1 VSLKIRVILSAALF
15 SLPLVTPAFA
25 QDTNSPAEPPPPA
38 PEIGGDSFS
47 IAIGGASVPTYEGS
61 DTNRF
66 VPVGMIRGSLS
77 GINFSTRGTRLLVD
91 VVPDKPG
98 PGFDFQLG
106 PVVGINRDRTSI
118 RNIRDIRVA
127 ALGDRKTAV
136 ELGGYIGI
144 GKTGVITSDYDK
156 LTASVSYVHDINNA
170 HKSYLI
176 TPQIDYGT
184 PLSRK
189 AYVGVSA
196 SAVYAGSG
204 YARTYFSIDAPG
216 SLASTLP
223 VYSAGKGWKNFSL
236 TGLATYS
243 LTGDLTH
250 GLAVIAGV
258 SYSRLLGD
266 FADSPVT
273 RIAGDRNQLL
283 FGAGL
288 GYTF

>member
-1 VSLKIRVILSAALF
+1 MSLKICVILSAVLF
-15 SLPLVTPAFA
+15 PFPLAAPAFA
-25 QDTNSPAEPPPPA
+25 QDTNSPAEPAPPA
-38 PEIGGDSFS
+38 PEIGGDSLS
-47 IAIGGASVPTYEGS
+47 VAVGVASVPSYEGS
-61 DTNRF
+61 DSNRF
-66 VPVGMIRGSLS
+66 LAVGVVRGSLS

-106 PVVGINRDRTSI
+106 PVAGVNLDRTSLKSI
-118 RNIRDIRVA
+118 KDTRVA
-127 ALGDRKTAV
+127 ALGERKTAV

-156 LTASVSYVHDINNA
+156 LTASVSYVHDVNNA

-176 TPQIDYGT
+176 TPQIEYGT

-196 SAVYAGSG
+196 NAVYAGGG
-204 YARTYFSIDAPG
+204 YARTYFSVDASG

-223 VYSAGKGWKNFSL
+223 MYSAGKGWKSYSL

-266 FADSPVT
+266 FAESPVT

-283 FGAGL
+283 FGAGI